1 MDELPALVT
10 EAVGDATVIEIVDV
24 GGGDAVVVTPEAT
37 HVYRSEG
44 LLSDESLDSYDH
56 DVERFAVDT
65 GRRKSTIRLDGI
77 DGERSFT
84 VPGSVADSVIEAV
97 LEGVLGATGVVAE
110 DEAVDATFRFSEL
123 TLVVTDRQL
132 LKHVGSAVWD
142 EEFEAFRYENLADL
156 DFEEGSVA
164 TQVVVEADGRKQRV
178 KVPNE
183 HAGRVR
189 EDVQSAVFE
198 FHGVSS
204 LGGLRAAIED
214 GSNDE
219 TAPGEAADADD
230 NGTTDDSEVADDGF
244 VSSDWSPP
252 ADQDVTGR
260 QGMNSAESTNDEG
273 PTGDVRETAEVDIE
287 ELAEEVEALRE
298 TVEYQTE
305 LLEAQ
310 GETIEQLVDE
320 LRRGR

>member
-1 MDELPALVT
+1 
-10 EAVGDATVIEIVDV
+10 
-24 GGGDAVVVTPEAT
+24 
-37 HVYRSEG
+37 VYRSEG
-44 LLSDESLDSYDH
+44 LLSDESLEGYDH
-56 DVERFAVDT
+56 DVERVAVDA

-84 VPGSVADSVIEAV
+84 VPGSVADGVIEAV
-97 LEGVLGATGVVAE
+97 LEGVLRATGVVAE
-110 DEAVDATFRFSEL
+110 AETVDATFRFSEL

-204 LGGLRAAIED
+204 LGGLRAALED
-214 GSNDE
+214 GADDE
-219 TAPGEAADADD
+219 TDRDEATDPNEDEGADD
-230 NGTTDDSEVADDGF
+230 ASEGGF
-244 VSSDWSPP
+244 VSADWSPP
-252 ADQDVTGR
+252 ADQDVTGSR
-260 QGMNSAESTNDEG
+260 GMD
-273 PTGDVRETAEVDIE
+273 TAEPGDEDDSPDDTQPEATEVDTE
-287 ELAEEVEALRE
+287 ELADEVEALRE

>member
-44 LLSDESLDSYDH
+44 LLSDESLEGYDH
-56 DVERFAVDT
+56 DVERFAVDA

>member
-260 QGMNSAESTNDEG
+260 QGMNSAESTDDEG